1 MARGQDAAGCGGA
14 RVELSEAA
22 LAVLVQHRFE
32 AEAVLALATEQGIE
46 VELVMLAGIGG
57 PAFIEAIEALLG
69 RQITADCDDQVGLA
83 LESLR
88 LGLRRIVV
96 RPAVGGET
104 GAMVLSRLQD
114 MARQLNAEVRGEHA
128 GQIHVLAE
136 DGRRFVPIQ
145 PHELP

>member
-1 MARGQDAAGCGGA
+1 M
-14 RVELSEAA
+14 
-22 LAVLVQHRFE
+22 VQHRFE
-32 AEAVLALATEQGIE
+32 AEAALALATELGIE
-46 VELVMLAGIGG
+46 IELVMLAGIGG
-57 PAFIEAIEALLG
+57 PAFLEAIEALLG
-69 RQITADCDDQVGLA
+69 RPITADCDDQVGLA

-128 GQIHVLAE
+128 GQIHVLAG
-136 DGRRFVPIQ
+136 DGKRFMPLQ

>member
-1 MARGQDAAGCGGA
+1 MARGQDAAGGGST
-14 RVELSEAA
+14 RGELSEAA

-32 AEAVLALATEQGIE
+32 AEAALALGSEQGIE

-57 PAFIEAIEALLG
+57 PAFLEAIEELLG
-69 RQITADCDDQVGLA
+69 RRITADCDDQVGLA

-96 RPAVGGET
+96 RPAVGGAT
-104 GAMVLSRLQD
+104 GAMVLARLQD
-114 MARQLNAEVRGEHA
+114 IARQQGAEILGEHV

-136 DGRRFVPIQ
+136 DCRRFLPLQ
-145 PHELP
+145 PHEMP

>member
-1 MARGQDAAGCGGA
+1 MARGQDAAGRGGA
-14 RVELSEAA
+14 RGELSEAA

-32 AEAVLALATEQGIE
+32 AEAALVLATEQGIE

-57 PAFIEAIEALLG
+57 PAFIKAIEALLG

-104 GAMVLSRLQD
+104 GAMVLARLQD
-114 MARQLNAEVRGEHA
+114 IARQQDAEVLGEHT
-128 GQIHVLAE
+128 GPIHVLAG
-136 DGRRFVPIQ
+136 DGKRLLALQ
-145 PHELP
+145 PHEMP